1 MYKSAETQ
9 WDLGLARSN
18 PMDFSS
24 DSGPLSTRTTV
35 GGPALE
41 QELSLSSTQC
51 QTESGGTIL
60 LQLLEFKTHLLEAI
74 EELHIRRDAEAR
86 FEDQLSKLVL
96 EKQEL
101 EWEKESLQQQL
112 ETVANQHT
120 ESLANVKKQFQA
132 KVRNTEEEKGKYQ
145 VSAELKDKEINSLK
159 EELKSLQLLKFN
171 LEKKSNDLEQK
182 LALQSRSK
190 DSHLNQLG
198 EVEKRFNA
206 LSRHCVLVKQAH
218 EKLEQ
223 NVDEAM
229 RINKKL
235 SSTNEKQEA
244 TIVSLKKELE
254 EASKK
259 LIKAKMTSVRLDK
272 THSPIGKEQH
282 VQQLHQKLNMEV
294 MRSLQHNQQL
304 LLNQTQAV
312 SRVEQELQTQ
322 REKYKA
328 LKQEHEVMRE
338 KSKAV
343 EDKVAQLMDN
353 YAASKTNWDKEKAM
367 FLDRLKSEQQDLQ
380 AVFPTLV
387 EETRGGDEPI
397 FSSELPSFGSLQHL
411 ASSQSK
417 NPDYLEDTGTLTKLV
432 ATGASGGQ
440 EALNL
445 HDRSIFKQ
453 PLNTLS
459 PFTCPLTTTILVS
472 HSGTSHN
479 NSILTKYMSNSHKGE
494 SEDDVISDFICTTYS
509 VSDNL
514 QISKGCGTSTVSSP
528 DCRSIDGSVGLLSKE
543 ESEEDNIGM
552 NEKKQGGKDE
562 KHNRKIEEGNTEQ
575 LWNREELQIG
585 DVKEKGSLRKNSE
598 TLIMAQATDRR
609 EDNPRSA
616 EDSGDIRNPETE
628 MRDRAD
634 GKGTNGMEKRGKSA
648 PQTPDTPETQ
658 ILAQATTDTTCK
670 NTNIQQA
677 IDLMD
682 TEPPLPV
689 CEPSDCS
696 QNLYQNDTDKDSGSS
711 HVSKECG
718 TGREGQS
725 LHTLNS
731 EDSYGPKH
739 VTQEEQSLCHNEV
752 KLQVAGPHNQL
763 PNQFQQVSKKTT
775 EERPSSKSTANFTT
789 ELSESPNESSI
800 CTSQTS
806 AAQTGGTVS
815 IQELA
820 TTTAKPEPS
829 NPSDM
834 ISDMK
839 QTEEMFH
846 KHTSEECVPVR
857 TMVEPQSLPQ
867 SQEISE
873 QENGQLRSQ
882 VFDGDGDSCAYKERE
897 GQSNVDTQGNDTPT
911 TDQELTEKSNLKDA
925 CVDMMG
931 NVSLESEVK
940 PGNCQDKL
948 GDASDAR
955 ATKSNSD
962 LKSDQ
967 RVHKIHESPE
977 TSCSKFYKLPLTKEM
992 KVANTDTSS
1001 LPSSKTYRSFD
1012 WGSTQ
1017 RKTENQVVQVPLQ
1030 SSEQNTSESHGQ
1042 LRHSLSTI
1050 PMFLT
1055 SKHNEGGVP
1064 LIITRASD
1072 MLNAFSV
1079 SGTAASS
1086 RRRQQGKWK
1095 TMAETST
1102 ETVAADTESRT
1113 SPSFSSYLV
1122 STSSSVVSTVSWQ
1135 ATPGCS
1141 RGLPFAAGLISE
1153 SDSELSSS
1161 QERGDQQSS
1170 FRAQISKIEEFLNA
1184 ERLYLP
1190 KRQRTEN

>member
-282 VQQLHQKLNMEV
+282 VQQLHQKLNMETEMNKKFREENLTLRAEKQEV

-479 NSILTKYMSNSHKGE
+479 NSILTKYMSNSHK
-494 SEDDVISDFICTTYS
+494 
-509 VSDNL
+509 
-514 QISKGCGTSTVSSP
+514 
-528 DCRSIDGSVGLLSKE
+528 
-543 ESEEDNIGM
+543 
-552 NEKKQGGKDE
+552 
-562 KHNRKIEEGNTEQ
+562 
-575 LWNREELQIG
+575 
-585 DVKEKGSLRKNSE
+585 
-598 TLIMAQATDRR
+598 
-609 EDNPRSA
+609 
-616 EDSGDIRNPETE
+616 
-628 MRDRAD
+628 
-634 GKGTNGMEKRGKSA
+634 
-648 PQTPDTPETQ
+648 
-658 ILAQATTDTTCK
+658 
-670 NTNIQQA
+670 
-677 IDLMD
+677 
-682 TEPPLPV
+682 
-689 CEPSDCS
+689 
-696 QNLYQNDTDKDSGSS
+696 
-711 HVSKECG
+711 
-718 TGREGQS
+718 
-725 LHTLNS
+725 
-731 EDSYGPKH
+731 
-739 VTQEEQSLCHNEV
+739 
-752 KLQVAGPHNQL
+752 
-763 PNQFQQVSKKTT
+763 
-775 EERPSSKSTANFTT
+775 
-789 ELSESPNESSI
+789 
-800 CTSQTS
+800 
-806 AAQTGGTVS
+806 
-815 IQELA
+815 
-820 TTTAKPEPS
+820 
-829 NPSDM
+829 
-834 ISDMK
+834 
-839 QTEEMFH
+839 
-846 KHTSEECVPVR
+846 
-857 TMVEPQSLPQ
+857 
-867 SQEISE
+867 
-873 QENGQLRSQ
+873 
-882 VFDGDGDSCAYKERE
+882 
-897 GQSNVDTQGNDTPT
+897 
-911 TDQELTEKSNLKDA
+911 
-925 CVDMMG
+925 
-931 NVSLESEVK
+931 
-940 PGNCQDKL
+940 
-948 GDASDAR
+948 
-955 ATKSNSD
+955 
-962 LKSDQ
+962 
-967 RVHKIHESPE
+967 
-977 TSCSKFYKLPLTKEM
+977 
-992 KVANTDTSS
+992 
-1001 LPSSKTYRSFD
+1001 
-1012 WGSTQ
+1012 
-1017 RKTENQVVQVPLQ
+1017 
-1030 SSEQNTSESHGQ
+1030 
-1042 LRHSLSTI
+1042 
-1050 PMFLT
+1050 
-1055 SKHNEGGVP
+1055 VP